1 MIGRRYFSR
10 SLVARLVGAFLGV
23 SLGTVVLVASLAFVR
38 SRAALREAVDQRLNA
53 MAAIKAARLESW
65 LAHRLAEVEFL
76 AGLTEV
82 RGPAESLLAGRSA
95 SAGRPARAITD
106 FLARSTH
113 SKSDLAG
120 LFVLSVPGGRVI
132 AATAPPLRGQ
142 YRVTDRY
149 FLEGQERPFTQNVY
163 PSPIT
168 GRPTITMAAPI
179 HDARGTTV
187 AVLAADVNL
196 ERVDVIL
203 REGSELGALEEIYL
217 VDRYNEFVTAKRF
230 GRDSYRRGVHTV
242 GIDQAV
248 AGKSGSGL
256 YLNYAGVPVIGRY
269 RWMKDLDLA
278 LVVEMPQSEAFAPAR
293 RLALAIAMVGLLSAP
308 VLAIGA
314 YLLSRRIARPLLE
327 ITRAAERVAGG
338 EFDTTAPVVTH
349 DEIGRLAKAF
359 NKMTVRLRRLYHDQQ
374 EQVVVLSR
382 AAAALEDSQAL
393 LQAVIDNTTAII
405 VVADLEGRIMLAN
418 RAFTRMIGMEHQQV
432 VGRLSREVFPGL
444 DLERRESALAQV
456 LATGKPA
463 IGEESFDIQGER
475 RTALLAR
482 FVLRHSD
489 GSPYALCTVATDITA
504 VKHAEADRR
513 RFTEQLQHTQKLE
526 SLGVLAGGIAHDFNN
541 LLTAILGHADLL
553 LADVPAGLA
562 STDDVDLIIQAARRA
577 SQLTSQ
583 MLAYS
588 GRARLAVELVN
599 PNDLIT
605 QMSQL
610 LRISTSKK
618 VELRYALAAGLP
630 SIEGD
635 PAQIQQVVMNL
646 VSNASEAIGERAGTI
661 TVVTARLA
669 LEAAGI
675 PVERSNETLPAGD
688 YISLS
693 VSDTGSGMD
702 EETLARIFE
711 PFFTTKFTGRGLGLA
726 AVQGIVRGHRGGL
739 CVQSAPGAGTT
750 VRVLFP
756 CAGMAPEPGKQ
767 AGPAPESE
775 GERLSGAILVIDDEE
790 GVRRVAG
797 RTLER
802 AGFRVLLAE
811 SGPRG
816 LELFRAEGGSIDAVI
831 LDLTMPDMNGH
842 QVLQALR
849 ILDPAVRV
857 ILSSGFS
864 ELDLEARGEAGTD
877 VFLQKPYLATELLAK
892 VREVLERVP
901 G

>member
-1 MIGRRYFSR
+1 
-10 SLVARLVGAFLGV
+10 
-23 SLGTVVLVASLAFVR
+23 
-38 SRAALREAVDQRLNA
+38 
-53 MAAIKAARLESW
+53 
-65 LAHRLAEVEFL
+65 
-76 AGLTEV
+76 
-82 RGPAESLLAGRSA
+82 
-95 SAGRPARAITD
+95 
-106 FLARSTH
+106 
-113 SKSDLAG
+113 
-120 LFVLSVPGGRVI
+120 
-132 AATAPPLRGQ
+132 
-142 YRVTDRY
+142 
-149 FLEGQERPFTQNVY
+149 
-163 PSPIT
+163 
-168 GRPTITMAAPI
+168 
-179 HDARGTTV
+179 
-187 AVLAADVNL
+187 
-196 ERVDVIL
+196 
-203 REGSELGALEEIYL
+203 
-217 VDRYNEFVTAKRF
+217 
-230 GRDSYRRGVHTV
+230 
-242 GIDQAV
+242 
-248 AGKSGSGL
+248 
-256 YLNYAGVPVIGRY
+256 
-269 RWMKDLDLA
+269 
-278 LVVEMPQSEAFAPAR
+278 
-293 RLALAIAMVGLLSAP
+293 
-308 VLAIGA
+308 
-314 YLLSRRIARPLLE
+314 
-327 ITRAAERVAGG
+327 
-338 EFDTTAPVVTH
+338 
-349 DEIGRLAKAF
+349 
-359 NKMTVRLRRLYHDQQ
+359 
-374 EQVVVLSR
+374 
-382 AAAALEDSQAL
+382 
-393 LQAVIDNTTAII
+393 
-405 VVADLEGRIMLAN
+405 MLAN

-432 VGRLSREVFPGL
+432 VGQLSREVFPGL
-444 DLERRESALAQV
+444 DLARREAALAQV

-489 GSPYALCTVATDITA
+489 GSAYALCTVATDITE
-504 VKHAEADRR
+504 VKQAEADRR
-513 RFTEQLQHTQKLE
+513 RFTDQLQYTQKLE

-562 STDDVDLIIQAARRA
+562 STEDVDLIIQAARRA

-610 LRISTSKK
+610 LRVSTSKK

-630 SIEGD
+630 SLEGD
-635 PAQIQQVVMNL
+635 PVQIQQVVMNL
-646 VSNASEAIGERAGTI
+646 VSNASEAIGDRAGTI

-669 LEAAGI
+669 LEAGGLS
-675 PVERSNETLPAGD
+675 VERSNEALPAGD

-702 EETLARIFE
+702 EGTLARIFD

-726 AVQGIVRGHRGGL
+726 AVQGIVHGHRGGL
-739 CVQSAPGAGTT
+739 CVQSSPGAGTT

-756 CAGMAPEPGKQ
+756 CAALAPEPGKD
-767 AGPAPESE
+767 AGPAPGSD
-775 GERLSGAILVIDDEE
+775 GEQLYGAILVIDDEE

-811 SGPRG
+811 GGSRG
-816 LELFRAEGGSIDAVI
+816 LELFRAQAGDIDAVI

-864 ELDLEARGEAGTD
+864 ELDLDASGEPGTGA
-877 VFLQKPYLATELLAK
+877 FLQKPYLAAELLGK

-901 G
+901 R